1 MTKLSIDLNISKSK
15 LSKIIGKLI
24 RKNLISQKS
33 LTKEDR
39 RFLKVELHI
48 QGFNLINKLIASIN
62 AEFMKK
68 NVRYTDTDLQTA
80 VNILEAISQFSE

>member
-1 MTKLSIDLNISKSK
+1 M
-15 LSKIIGKLI
+15 
-24 RKNLISQKS
+24 
-33 LTKEDR
+33 
-39 RFLKVELHI
+39 ELHI

-68 NVRYTDTDLQTA
+68 NVRYTDTDLQTV